1 MLMGPHSPLGQQ
13 SFMAIAEDQ
22 ADYAMWWI
30 RRIRNGVVRTAAP
43 TEAATKEYNELMKA
57 ALPQTIWASGCSS
70 WYLGKDGLPEL
81 FPWAP
86 ETHSELLRRPE
97 LADFDVRTA

>member
-1 MLMGPHSPLGQQ
+1 
-13 SFMAIAEDQ
+13 MAIAEDQ